1 MVARS
6 NRTAKLDVRLTPE
19 SKSTIYAAAAAANR
33 SVSDFVVESALA
45 QAEETLAIRHRIVLN
60 DEQWEAFQAAL
71 NAPPR
76 DLPRLRRLF
85 EEPSVFEK

>member
-33 SVSDFVVESALA
+33 SVSEFVVDSALA
-45 QAEETLAIRHRIVLN
+45 QAEETLAIRRTFLLN

-76 DLPRLRRLF
+76 DLPEMRKLLN
-85 EEPSVFEK
+85 EPGFFDK